1 MKLEPHY
8 LKYLAE
14 TQDKDYILLDL
25 MANYGNDVWNFAYFL
40 TRSSDAADDL
50 SQDVFLS
57 VYDRIYSFRGECT
70 MKSWILTIT
79 RNKSLNYLKKQLIR
93 KILPVKTVPHGGTV
107 QSAESQLFDRMETKR
122 IWSAVIQLPRKFR
135 EVVILDAH
143 YGLTD
148 KEIAELLNISQGT
161 VKSRLHRA
169 RTKITVILET
179 DNEGE

>member
-1 MKLEPHY
+1 MEPHY

-14 TQDKDYILLDL
+14 TQDKDYILQDL

-50 SQDVFLS
+50 SQDVFLA
-57 VYDRIYSFRGECT
+57 VYDRVCSFRGECT
-70 MKSWILTIT
+70 VKSWILTIT
-79 RNKSLNYLKKQLIR
+79 RNKSLNYLKKQLIL
-93 KILPVKTVPHGGTV
+93 KILPVKSFTRRGTV

-143 YGLTD
+143 YALTA
-148 KEIAELLNISQGT
+148 KEIAELLGISQGT

-169 RTKITVILET
+169 RMKITAILKT